1 MFLGSSEMADTCTYI
16 ILLNWNGWQDTI
28 ACLESIFG
36 SRDSSFRVV
45 VCDNNSSDGSL
56 FKIAA
61 WAKGEISAKVPQ
73 DQRLRTL
80 VGGVVRPVEYINLTA
95 TAINA
100 GSFTD
105 AGEPLVLIDNEEN
118 GGFAAGNNVG
128 LRYALK
134 QADMSHVWILNND
147 TLVDPFCLSN
157 MQRRLLQETTPKV
170 CGSVI
175 HFFDNPETIQAIGG
189 NRFNNRTGVAAES
202 EGRFRP
208 ENELNDCNLI
218 EDKIDYVSGCSML
231 IPRSLLQSVG
241 LLNEDYFLYYEEI
254 DWFTRAGMS
263 SRPCIAG
270 DAHIYHREGGSIGS
284 PSWRQAR
291 PSLLADFHIFR
302 SKHLFMR
309 KYHRGNLLWC
319 YLHSYMEVGKR
330 VMRGQFRN
338 ALVVL
343 SVLLGATS
351 FRP

>member
-1 MFLGSSEMADTCTYI
+1 VI
-16 ILLNWNGWQDTI
+16 
-28 ACLESIFG
+28 
-36 SRDSSFRVV
+36 
-45 VCDNNSSDGSL
+45 
-56 FKIAA
+56 
-61 WAKGEISAKVPQ
+61 
-73 DQRLRTL
+73 
-80 VGGVVRPVEYINLTA
+80 RPVEYLNITA
-95 TAINA
+95 TAISA
-100 GSFTD
+100 GSITD

-128 LRYALK
+128 LRYALN
-134 QADMSHVWILNND
+134 QPDMSHVWILNND
-147 TLVDPFCLSN
+147 TLVDPYCLSN
-157 MQRRLLQETTPKV
+157 MQLRLQQESMPKV
-170 CGSVI
+170 CGTVI

-189 NRFNNRTGVAAES
+189 NCFNKRTGVASES

-218 EDKIDYVSGCSML
+218 EEKIDYVSGCSML
-231 IPRSLLQSVG
+231 IPRCLLQSVG

-254 DWFTRAGMS
+254 DWFTRAGVA
-263 SRPCIAG
+263 SRPCIAA

-284 PSWRQAR
+284 PSWRQAT

-319 YLHSYMEVGKR
+319 YLHSYIEVGKR

-351 FRP
+351 FRQ